1 MKTDADGSIFET
13 NDITGKM
20 MQKVHIDGWDGQNV
34 WIDFRNENTPG
45 AYPAVISSAGDRRI
59 QRGEFYRITEKEMQ
73 KITRGNYHILQYTQ
87 EGCGK
92 IIYRNDGEEEQA
104 YELTPG
110 QCFFISAGQRFEF
123 FTPEHSSWSYI
134 YVGFRG
140 EFAERLF
147 RRIAEGSPVRFLPPG
162 SAAVAGFHE
171 IFHRGLRHEISESDL
186 KILSCTILLELE
198 REFFQQPAETRN
210 VFLSQAEEWCRDN
223 LSNAT
228 VQRLAKYFHFSEKYF
243 QKLFKRKTG
252 SSPGQFLTEQRLQC
266 ATRLLECTN
275 MKLSG
280 IAELAGFSDA
290 SHLCRSFRRQYG
302 MTPDTYRKQ
311 RKSTEG
317 IPSDTSMEP

>member
-1 MKTDADGSIFET
+1 M
-13 NDITGKM
+13 
-20 MQKVHIDGWDGQNV
+20 
-34 WIDFRNENTPG
+34 
-45 AYPAVISSAGDRRI
+45 
-59 QRGEFYRITEKEMQ
+59 
-73 KITRGNYHILQYTQ
+73 
-87 EGCGK
+87 
-92 IIYRNDGEEEQA
+92 
-104 YELTPG
+104 
-110 QCFFISAGQRFEF
+110 
-123 FTPEHSSWSYI
+123 
-134 YVGFRG
+134 
-140 EFAERLF
+140 
-147 RRIAEGSPVRFLPPG
+147 
-162 SAAVAGFHE
+162 
-171 IFHRGLRHEISESDL
+171 
-186 KILSCTILLELE
+186 
-198 REFFQQPAETRN
+198 
-210 VFLSQAEEWCRDN
+210 FLSQAEEWCRDN

>member
-1 MKTDADGSIFET
+1 
-13 NDITGKM
+13 

-73 KITRGNYHILQYTQ
+73 KITRSNYHILQYTQ

-92 IIYRNDGEEEQA
+92 IIYRNDGEEEQG

-198 REFFQQPAETRN
+198 REFFQQPAGTRN
-210 VFLSQAEEWCRDN
+210 AFLSQAEEWCRNN
-223 LSNAT
+223 LPTAT
-228 VQRLAKYFHFSEKYF
+228 VQGLAKHFHFSEKYF
-243 QKLFKRKTG
+243 QKLFKQKTG
-252 SSPGQFLTEQRLQC
+252 SSPGQFLAEQRLRC

-275 MKLSG
+275 LKLSG

-290 SHLCRSFRRQYG
+290 GHLCRNFRRQHG
-302 MTPDTYRKQ
+302 ITPDAYRKM
-311 RKSTEG
+311 RRNTAE
-317 IPSDTSMEP
+317 IPPAASGEK